1 MKSASA
7 TFLALFLCLWG
18 CGKKSEQPPA
28 EAANPIDPN
37 SGESNSGADGTVYVG
52 SAIKKIFA
60 LNSTTGAKK
69 WEFEADGEL
78 VNTPA
83 IGPDGTVYIFS
94 YDWKLYALDGQTG
107 IKKWEFETEGWIHLP
122 AYSPGI
128 GADGTVYVG
137 SGAGGFQNNK
147 LHALDGMVSCT

>member
-1 MKSASA
+1 VKSASA

-69 WEFEADGEL
+69 WEFE
-78 VNTPA
+78 
-83 IGPDGTVYIFS
+83 
-94 YDWKLYALDGQTG
+94 
-107 IKKWEFETEGWIHLP
+107 TEGWIHLP